1 METIIDNLNLVQA
14 ITICWVNATLTL
26 DYTEHDK
33 FTMKPYETCTWHS
46 TGLLARFVKKKHKT
60 ADTAEIF
67 HFINQ

>member
-46 TGLLARFVKKKHKT
+46 TRLLARFVNT
-60 ADTAEIF
+60 IVTAEIF
-67 HFINQ
+67 HVINQ